1 MFFAKVIALISIFI
15 WIIIPL
21 RQFNSKYFIYFLILA
36 ILDPLILI
44 IQLFV
49 VLEPFRIYSVAVL
62 FQIMSLIN
70 FKKNAQFKFIL
81 FLVIIINIWLSFYLS
96 ISEILLLII
105 FENFIVLSL
114 FFRLTILNIFESIK
128 INLFYVILILYV
140 LSIIMKFFVDYID
153 IKFGLNYFYLTSAFE
168 IIVGIFFIFFN
179 DKNSPKLNWGFNKN
193 I

>member
-179 DKNSPKLNWGFNKN
+179 DKNSPRLNWVFNTD